1 MKKWTA
7 WLVIIFAC
15 SLVINILYACK
26 ESSRNKSH
34 ASVPDVNIREG
45 KRLAEKY
52 CQSCHLLPD
61 PSQLD
66 ARSWERGVLPHMGP
80 YLGIFAF
87 GFERYPSGRRDPNL
101 PNDFYPKKPVVQSQ
115 EWQYIIDYYTSL
127 SPDTL
132 PGQSRDQE
140 ISMDLAL
147 FQVETP
153 RLKIP
158 SPALSLVKISGEKI
172 IGGDFSTQRL
182 YSFDKGLRQT
192 DSFAFA
198 GTVVGLER
206 QLNRQLVCNIGN
218 INPNNGSSGSLQS
231 IVMPGNK
238 STSNASLIVDSLK
251 RPVDFVVADVNKDG
265 RDDYVICEFGFTI
278 GQLSWV
284 ENTGTG
290 YKKHIIKALPGAAR
304 VITDDYNRDGLADL
318 WVLFAQ
324 GNEGIFLFTNEG
336 EGRFREQQVLKF
348 PPVYGSTHFE
358 LIDFNKDGFKDIVYA
373 CGDNADFSRVLKNYH
388 GIYIFV
394 NDGQNTFSQKFF
406 FPING
411 CYKSISKDFD
421 NDGDLDIATISFF
434 ADYINQPE
442 EGFVYLENKG
452 DFKFAPFSVEATQ
465 RGHWLTMDAGDVD
478 GDSRIDIVLGNF
490 TYGPSMF
497 PSAYNWKNGPPFMLL
512 RNIGNK
518 KRE

>member
-7 WLVIIFAC
+7 WLVVVFAC
-15 SLVINILYACK
+15 FFVINILYACK
-26 ESSRNKSH
+26 ESGKNKSH

-61 PSQLD
+61 PSLLD
-66 ARSWERGVLPHMGP
+66 AKTWEKGVLPHMGP

-87 GFERYPSGRRDPNL
+87 GFEQYPSGRRDPNL
-101 PNDFYPKKPVVQSQ
+101 PDNLYPSQPLVQSAG
-115 EWQYIIDYYTSL
+115 WQYIIDYYTSM
-127 SPDTL
+127 SPDSL
-132 PGQSRDQE
+132 PPQSRDQE
-140 ISMDLAL
+140 INPNFAQFGVD
-147 FQVETP
+147 TP
-153 RLKIP
+153 FLKIP
-158 SPALSLVKISGEKI
+158 SPALSLVKIFGEKV
-172 IGGDFSTQRL
+172 IGGDFTTQRL
-182 YSFDKGLRQT
+182 YSFDKHLQQT

-198 GTVVGLER
+198 GTVVGFE
-206 QLNRQLVCNIGN
+206 QHSDNYLVCNIGN
-218 INPNNGSSGSLQS
+218 INPNNGSSGSLHS
-231 IVMPGNK
+231 IKIQKKSGN
-238 STSNASLIVDSLK
+238 NVALIMDSLK
-251 RPVDFVVADVNKDG
+251 RPVDFAVADLNRDG
-265 RDDYVICEFGFTI
+265 REDYIICEFGFTI

-290 YKKHIIKALPGAAR
+290 YKKHIIKPIPGAAK
-304 VITDDYNRDGLADL
+304 IIIDDYNKDGLTDL

-336 EGRFREQQVLKF
+336 EGKFKEQQVLKF

-358 LIDFNKDGFKDIVYA
+358 LIDFDKDGFKDIVYT

-388 GIYIFV
+388 GIYIFL
-394 NDGQNTFSQKFF
+394 NNGNNMFSQKFF

-452 DFKFAPFSVEATQ
+452 NFEFAPFSLEGTKS
-465 RGHWLTMDAGDVD
+465 GHWLTMDAGDVD
-478 GDSRIDIVLGNF
+478 GDSQIDIVLGNF

-497 PSAYNWKNGPPFMLL
+497 RSAYNWKNGPPFMLL
-512 RNIGNK
+512 RNMGNK
-518 KRE
+518 KRG